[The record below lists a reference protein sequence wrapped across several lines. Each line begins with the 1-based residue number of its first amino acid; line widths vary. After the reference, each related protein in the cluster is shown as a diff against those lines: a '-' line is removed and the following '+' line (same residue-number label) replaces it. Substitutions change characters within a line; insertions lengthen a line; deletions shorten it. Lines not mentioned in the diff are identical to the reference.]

1 MEEREAEES
10 AREVGVL
17 IIGLEVV
24 VAVVV
29 SVVVVVV
36 MLVWQLWPF
45 LGRPQRPQL

>member
-1 MEEREAEES
+1 MEERETEES

-24 VAVVV
+24 VVSVV
-29 SVVVVVV
+29 VVVVVV